1 MLQILLSAGGPVW
14 SEEQRIEGARCS
26 WGEEAEEGAPS
37 LALGL
42 SRMRERKE
50 LVHWRVATVQR
61 KRWLSHFQLQP
72 RWLGPF
78 DLRGTDGRTDSVG

>member
-1 MLQILLSAGGPVW
+1 MLHILLSAGGSVW
-14 SEEQRIEGARCS
+14 SEEQRIEGARS
-26 WGEEAEEGAPS
+26 WGEAEGAPS

-42 SRMRERKE
+42 SRMGERKE

-61 KRWLSHFQLQP
+61 KRWLSHFQP

-78 DLRGTDGRTDSVG
+78 DLRGTGGRTDSVG